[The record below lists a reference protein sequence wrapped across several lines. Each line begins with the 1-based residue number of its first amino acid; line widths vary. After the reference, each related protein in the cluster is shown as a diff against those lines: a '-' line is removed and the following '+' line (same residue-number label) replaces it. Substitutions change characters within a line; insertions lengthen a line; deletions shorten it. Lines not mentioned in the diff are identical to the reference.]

1 MTTDDDA
8 EVTAESGDVG
18 CNRSGGEMIKI
29 AHHLTSVVTTKSGKV
44 NSPQENEGQIAEAW
58 IKCQESIHG
67 FASRPFLSGACSF
80 GPCQCVVEHFEPQSG
95 MSGFPSF
102 RSCAFCSPLPHF
114 EVPSHP
120 GRVATV
126 RRGL

>member
-1 MTTDDDA
+1 
-8 EVTAESGDVG
+8 
-18 CNRSGGEMIKI
+18 MIKI

-67 FASRPFLSGACSF
+67 FASRPFWSGACSF
-80 GPCQCVVEHFEPQSG
+80 GPCQCVVEHFEPESG
-95 MSGFPSF
+95 MSGSLRFGHV
-102 RSCAFCSPLPHF
+102 HF
-114 EVPSHP
+114 VHRCNILKCPSHP